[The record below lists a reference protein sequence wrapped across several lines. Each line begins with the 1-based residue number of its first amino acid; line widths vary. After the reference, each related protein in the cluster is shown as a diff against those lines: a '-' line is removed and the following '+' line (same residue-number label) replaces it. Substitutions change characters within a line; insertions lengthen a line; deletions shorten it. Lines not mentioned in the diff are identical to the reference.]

1 MACAHGL
8 FFFLSARAGNVTVRL
23 SHKLV
28 LCLVVESI
36 AAAWMDSK
44 QSRCSGT
51 KLAGLIE
58 LSSHL
63 QSRTSCLQVPLRF
76 DILTYPI
83 IRVHAGGR

>member
-44 QSRCSGT
+44 QCRCSGT
-51 KLAGLIE
+51 KLPGL
-58 LSSHL
+58 
-63 QSRTSCLQVPLRF
+63 V
-76 DILTYPI
+76 
-83 IRVHAGGR
+83 